1 MSKLVDRLRKLGIL
15 KARNTFPKFVTVG
28 VHSYS
33 NLRPDTFLHCTE
45 QSPVEIGTFCSIAP
59 EVLFVCQANHPTE
72 TASTFGIQDRIVKT
86 KTMYEYLRTKGP
98 IVLGN
103 DVWIGTRAII
113 LSGVTIG
120 DGAIV
125 AAGSVVTNDVPP
137 YAIVGGNPAKL
148 IRYRFSD
155 ETIAAMRN
163 IRWWDWPLEVIERE
177 KAAFD
182 LPADEFVKLF
192 GGARSHEMLG
202 DQP

>member
-1 MSKLVDRLRKLGIL
+1 MSKMTDWLRKLGIL
-15 KARNTFPKFVTVG
+15 KARKSWPRWVSVG
-28 VHSYS
+28 QHSHS
-33 NLRPDTFLHCTE
+33 NLRFSSFLHCTE

-59 EVLFVCQANHPTE
+59 EVLFVCHADHPTE

-98 IVLGN
+98 IVVGN
-103 DVWIGTRAII
+103 DVWVGTRAII

-125 AAGSVVTNDVPP
+125 AAGSVVTKDVPP
-137 YAIVGGNPAKL
+137 YAIVAGNPARL

-155 ETIAAMRN
+155 ETIAAMCR
-163 IRWWDWPLEVIERE
+163 IRWWDWPLEVIEQE

-182 LPADEFVKLF
+182 LPAEEFAKRF
-192 GGARSHEMLG
+192 EGNAR
-202 DQP
+202 P